1 MPAKGQKLT
10 EEHKK
15 AMQEGRQKW
24 LDSQE
29 YKDEQA
35 EIKASKEEERKL
47 NEEHEKA
54 KAKAQEEAI
63 EKAKEARRAMVE
75 GDVPQAPKVPDPPT
89 HAPTHVP
96 AGSDDGVQEW
106 GPYRDYQ
113 IVATPYG
120 NYAVEP
126 GYVMFF
132 ESYQFFDDREKRM
145 RTSQRPVHYW
155 HGKGEPVYD
164 DDGNLISGDKD
175 YGKLRDELV
184 RGFRPGERRPPKIS
198 VPTS

>member
-15 AMQEGRQKW
+15 AMLEGRQKW

-35 EIKASKEEERKL
+35 EIEASQEEERKL

-54 KAKAQEEAI
+54 KAQAQQEAI

-75 GDVPQAPKVPDPPT
+75 GDVPETPKAPERAT
-89 HAPTHVP
+89 HAPSYAP
-96 AGSDDGVQEW
+96 AQPEEGREEW
-106 GPYRDYQ
+106 GPYDDYQ
-113 IVATPYG
+113 IVTTRFG

-126 GYVMFF
+126 GYAMFF
-132 ESYQFFDDREKRM
+132 ESYDFFDDREKRM
-145 RTSQRPVHYW
+145 RTSYRPVYYW
-155 HGKGEPVYD
+155 HGDGPPVYD
-164 DDGNLISGDKD
+164 DEGDLISGDKD
-175 YGKLRDELV
+175 YGKLRDELI
-184 RGFRPGERRPPKIS
+184 RGYRPGERRPPKIT